1 MADFDRNNPTAP
13 MTGYGQDRASPD
25 GTIAGERDRPLTDEE
40 MASLFDEQIG
50 SLSIESQAALGFP
63 QSSRK
68 RTRVNTPADDLYQ
81 AEAEQYFQAG
91 RVVGKGDATFRVKA
105 EIKRMGCKWHALR
118 ERWVAPSDDILRAAK
133 EVVKRGPVPVGIP
146 GPCAP
151 PRPQARLLEKL
162 ARASWGI
169 EPLYTEADARAFTA
183 SLDDPPPPGP
193 MPGSLLIDLE
203 ERGLIKLQP
212 GRMEALL
219 SGAAPNADELA
230 LAFAESDR
238 AFEL

>member
-1 MADFDRNNPTAP
+1 MAGDK
-13 MTGYGQDRASPD
+13 
-25 GTIAGERDRPLTDEE
+25 LTDEE
-40 MASLFDEQIG
+40 MATLFDEQIG
-50 SLSIESQAALGFP
+50 ALSIESQAALGFP

-68 RTRVNTPADDLYQ
+68 RTRANTPADDLYQ

-91 RVVGKGDATFRVKA
+91 RVVGKGDATFRVKD
-105 EIKRMGCKWHALR
+105 EIKRMGCKCHALR

-133 EVVKRGPVPVGIP
+133 EVVKRGPVPVPGGIP
-146 GPCAP
+146 GPCA
-151 PRPQARLLEKL
+151 QARLLEKL
-162 ARASWGI
+162 ARASRGI
-169 EPLYTEADARAFTA
+169 EPLYTEADARVYAH

-212 GRMEALL
+212 GRMEAPL
-219 SGAAPNADELA
+219 SGAEPNADELA